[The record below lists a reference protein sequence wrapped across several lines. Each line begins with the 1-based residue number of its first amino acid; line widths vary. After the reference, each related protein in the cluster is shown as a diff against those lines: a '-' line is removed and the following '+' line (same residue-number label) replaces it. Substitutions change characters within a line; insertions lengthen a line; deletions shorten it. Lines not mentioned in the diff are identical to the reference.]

1 MSSYEKKLPI
11 DNIQELKQIAE
22 TTDNHQMKRS
32 IQEKLK
38 RMSHDDKL
46 ICK

>member
-1 MSSYEKKLPI
+1 MSKLDKKLPK
-11 DNIQELKQIAE
+11 DNVQELKQIAE
-22 TTDNHQMKRS
+22 TTDNYQMKRS
-32 IQEKLK
+32 IEEKLK